1 MSGNSQRLNVHK
13 NKNYTV
19 MSNYHL
25 KETEMSLKAKGL
37 LSVIL
42 SLPPEWDYSIAGL
55 VAISKENETA
65 IKSALRELKQFGYL
79 KITKHLPNE
88 TESGRI
94 EYSYDI
100 YEEPSEALIEEF
112 QSLEKQGAEN
122 QPLENPG
129 QLNINNQI
137 TKNKIIKNKTNDQP
151 AKPAD
156 SELAAEFEEL
166 WRQYP
171 RKQGKTNALK
181 AYVKARKA
189 GIDKLTVQNGI
200 AAYNAQITA
209 NNTNIKYV
217 KQGSTWF
224 AQHCWDDEY
233 QPNNSPTRPK
243 TKQDHIDDEWLNS
256 LE

>member
-1 MSGNSQRLNVHK
+1 MNGQRLNVHK

-25 KETEMSLKAKGL
+25 RETEMTLKAKGL

-79 KITKHLPNE
+79 KVTKLMPNE

-100 YEEPSEALIEEF
+100 YEEPSEDLIKEF

-129 QLNINNQI
+129 QLSINNQL
-137 TKNKIIKNKTNDQP
+137 TENKIIKNKNNDQP

-156 SELAAEFEEL
+156 SVLVSEFEEL
-166 WRQYP
+166 WKDYP
-171 RKQGKTNALK
+171 RKQGKNNALK
-181 AYVKARKA
+181 AYVKARKS
-189 GIDKLTVQNGI
+189 GIDKVTVQNGI
-200 AAYNAQITA
+200 ERYNAQIRA
-209 NNTNIKYV
+209 YNTNMKYV

-224 AQHCWDDEY
+224 GQHCWDDVY
-233 QPNNSPTRPK
+233 GINATKTPTPPK